1 LNFMNNSIFQRN
13 KACERE
19 EESPEEGGVLAVWG
33 SPSSGKT
40 VVSVKLAEHLA
51 KKKRNVILIL
61 ADMITPPLPYLCVP
75 SDMEQERSLGSI
87 LAAAHVTENLVKKN
101 CMFYRKSDHLSI
113 IGMLKGENVFTYPP
127 YEKEQ
132 AEELIRQAAQIAP
145 YVIIDCTS
153 NIASDILSAVALMEA
168 DTVLRLVGC
177 DLKSISY
184 LSSQLPMLSDHK
196 WDADK
201 QLKVVSNIRKQDAVS
216 HMEQILGKV
225 AFQIPYSSEVEAQFL
240 EGELLGE
247 LGLKESRAF
256 RREIEIISREV
267 FGV

>member
-1 LNFMNNSIFQRN
+1 MNFMKNSLFQRN
-13 KACERE
+13 LEQERE
-19 EESPEEGGVLAVWG
+19 EEMPEEGGVLAVWG

-61 ADMITPPLPYLCVP
+61 ADMVTPPLPYLCAP
-75 SDMEQERSLGSI
+75 SDIEQERSLGSI
-87 LAAAHVTENLVKKN
+87 LAASHVTENLIKKN
-101 CMFYRKSDHLSI
+101 CMFYRKNDYLSMV
-113 IGMLKGENVFTYPP
+113 GMLKGENVFTYPP

-132 AEELIRQAAQIAP
+132 AAELLQLAAQIAP
-145 YVIIDCTS
+145 YVIVDCTS

-168 DTVLRLVGC
+168 DTVLRLAGC

-184 LSSQLPMLSDHK
+184 LSSQLP
-196 WDADK
+196 
-201 QLKVVSNIRKQDAVS
+201 QLKAVSNIRQQEASS
-216 HMEQILGKV
+216 HMEQILGSV
-225 AFQIPYSSEVEAQFL
+225 SFQIPHSSEVEAQFL

-256 RREIEIISREV
+256 RREIEKISREV

>member
-1 LNFMNNSIFQRN
+1 MNFMNNSIFQRN

-19 EESPEEGGVLAVWG
+19 EENPEEGGVLAVWG

-87 LAAAHVTENLVKKN
+87 LAAAHVTENLIKKN
-101 CMFYRKSDHLSI
+101 CMFYRKSEHLSI

-132 AEELIRQAAQIAP
+132 W
-145 YVIIDCTS
+145 
-153 NIASDILSAVALMEA
+153 
-168 DTVLRLVGC
+168 
-177 DLKSISY
+177 
-184 LSSQLPMLSDHK
+184 H
-196 WDADK
+196 
-201 QLKVVSNIRKQDAVS
+201 
-216 HMEQILGKV
+216 
-225 AFQIPYSSEVEAQFL
+225 
-240 EGELLGE
+240 
-247 LGLKESRAF
+247 
-256 RREIEIISREV
+256 
-267 FGV
+267 